1 MTLDKFLQFL
11 GNFSRLIIAHDHY
24 SNCSAVTKIV
34 YERNGKNGNLYYT
47 LDIIPIA
54 QFLDYCPMR
63 KSF

>member
-34 YERNGKNGNLYYT
+34 YERNGNLYDT

-54 QFLDYCPMR
+54 QFSEDCPMR

>member
-34 YERNGKNGNLYYT
+34 YERNGNLYDT

>member
-34 YERNGKNGNLYYT
+34 YERNGNLHDT